1 MVKMAEICQG
11 MKTEFEKEPKECG
24 GVYLLGRVVQS
35 IGEATM
41 FNGLTSAKLTE
52 LKTAQFWTLM
62 NLASACGGGGL
73 LDSDVLFSPAQPG
86 CGFSLLIAMSLSL
99 ITFFVE

>member
-1 MVKMAEICQG
+1 MSAGLMQKREVRVSDFVRFGRDVSTIMLLKETCKMVKMAEICQG

-41 FNGLTSAKLTE
+41 FNGLTSAKLIE
-52 LKTAQFWTLM
+52 
-62 NLASACGGGGL
+62 
-73 LDSDVLFSPAQPG
+73 
-86 CGFSLLIAMSLSL
+86 
-99 ITFFVE
+99 

>member
-1 MVKMAEICQG
+1 M
-11 MKTEFEKEPKECG
+11 
-24 GVYLLGRVVQS
+24 
-35 IGEATM
+35 
-41 FNGLTSAKLTE
+41 
-52 LKTAQFWTLM
+52 KTAQFWTLM

-73 LDSDVLFSPAQPG
+73 LDSDFPAQPG